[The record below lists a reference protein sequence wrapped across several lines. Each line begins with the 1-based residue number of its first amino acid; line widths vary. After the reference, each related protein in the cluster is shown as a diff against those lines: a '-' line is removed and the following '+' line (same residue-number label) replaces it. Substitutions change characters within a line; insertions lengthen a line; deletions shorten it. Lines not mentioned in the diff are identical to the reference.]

1 MNRQKE
7 TSMEKHKQKIKHS
20 LATYAP
26 ALLSGSDQQFYMET
40 QKTLSEYA
48 RLYGVSALSNLYQ
61 ELAMANSHTEFQ
73 RDISL
78 QKDTIA
84 FHSHTFYEV
93 IFVARGNVQYLLGNR
108 RYILSSGDL
117 VLIAPG
123 VGHRPLFP
131 EELTEPYER
140 YVLWMNA
147 EHYHNLL
154 QTYPD
159 FDYAFQYCAQTGD
172 HVLRTPAFARQPILD
187 DFKNGFHEK
196 EKQDFCCDIAGE
208 LAAYHILL
216 KINRLCKQLSYSI
229 KNPAQNELL
238 DRILLYMDENLGSK
252 LSLAD
257 TAAYFYV
264 SQSTISHLFRQSLD
278 TSFYQCLMQKRLLLA
293 KDRLL
298 RGEAATK
305 IWAECGFS
313 DYSAFFKAFKK
324 AFGFSPREYAEL
336 SQKHYQL

>member
-1 MNRQKE
+1 MNHQ
-7 TSMEKHKQKIKHS
+7 T
-20 LATYAP
+20 AP
-26 ALLSGSDQQFYMET
+26 MFLNGSDQKFYMET

-48 RLYGVSALSNLYQ
+48 RLCGVSALSNLYQ

-78 QKDTIA
+78 QKDTISL
-84 FHSHTFYEV
+84 HSHTFYEV
-93 IFVARGNVQYLLGNR
+93 IFVVRGNIQYLLGNR
-108 RYILSSGDL
+108 RYILNSGDL

-123 VGHRPLFP
+123 ISHRPLFP

-140 YVLWMNA
+140 YVLWINA
-147 EHYHNLL
+147 EHYHSLI

-159 FDYAFQYCAQTGD
+159 FDYAFQYCTQTGD
-172 HVLRTPAFARQPILD
+172 YILHMPASARQSILD
-187 DFKNGFHEK
+187 DFKNGFSEK
-196 EKQDFCCDIAGE
+196 EKQDFCCDIAGG

-216 KINRLCKQLSYSI
+216 KLNRLCKQLSFST
-229 KNPAQNELL
+229 KNPVQNELL
-238 DRILLYMDENLGSK
+238 DQILLYMDENLSSK

-264 SQSTISHLFRQSLD
+264 SQSTISHLFRQNLD
-278 TSFYQCLMQKRLLLA
+278 TSFYQCLIQKRLLLA
-293 KDRLL
+293 KERLL

-305 IWAECGFS
+305 IWPECGFS

-324 AFGFSPREYAEL
+324 NFGFSPREYAEL
-336 SQKHYQL
+336 PQKHYQI